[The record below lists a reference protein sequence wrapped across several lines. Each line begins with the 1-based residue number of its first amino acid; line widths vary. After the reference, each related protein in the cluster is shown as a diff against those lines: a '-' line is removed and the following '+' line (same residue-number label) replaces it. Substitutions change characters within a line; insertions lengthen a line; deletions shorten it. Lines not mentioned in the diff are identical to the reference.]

1 MATAIQLWRQDFF
14 ALFCNSVK
22 FPFFFSDYPQCAL
35 SSTDYRYNE
44 QLVAKKSLDNEKLC
58 AIACKLIETCKYWSY
73 RFTSKQC
80 SMIPSGGLDMT
91 QDIVDN
97 GDGRRGDTTC
107 HPPFCVGPKFE
118 NMEIPSDDSS
128 KIIYNKGEEIE

>member
-1 MATAIQLWRQDFF
+1 
-14 ALFCNSVK
+14 
-22 FPFFFSDYPQCAL
+22 
-35 SSTDYRYNE
+35 
-44 QLVAKKSLDNEKLC
+44 
-58 AIACKLIETCKYWSY
+58 
-73 RFTSKQC
+73 
-80 SMIPSGGLDMT
+80 MIPSGGLDMT

-107 HPPFCVGPKFE
+107 YPSFCVSPKFE